1 MPCWIGLINF
11 HILTVQ
17 GGTRPRL
24 AEDVS
29 LETIGHDARLDGYTG
44 ADLSFLVKKSAIL
57 AIEEFFLNNNSES
70 STQPI
75 DTRVHL
81 RHFHATMENIRPSV
95 SKKVNA
101 IDQSKKQ
108 HIANAMLRNYVDGCL
123 ISPWLDY

>member
-1 MPCWIGLINF
+1 
-11 HILTVQ
+11 VQ

-44 ADLSFLVKKSAIL
+44 ADLALLVKKSAIL
-57 AIEEFFLNNNSES
+57 AMQEFFLNKNSES

-81 RHFHATMENIRPSV
+81 RHFHETMENIRPSV
-95 SKKVNA
+95 SEQVNS
-101 IDQSKKQ
+101 I
-108 HIANAMLRNYVDGCL
+108 
-123 ISPWLDY
+123 LDFALALFLKFPFFFFI